1 MKEKRK
7 GERSISDTVL
17 IEKVL
22 EGNDHAF
29 RLLVEKYRNDV
40 FRTVFAVL
48 RDQKEAEDAAQE
60 VFMKIYSS
68 LSQYENQGFKTWMT
82 RIAVNHAIDVRR
94 KQARR
99 REDVVAALEQQVL
112 GTPKDSV
119 EKEVIAEDQRRLVQR
134 KLNEVP
140 ENYREVIY
148 GFYIA
153 EKSYQQMAE
162 EQNVQVKTIETK
174 LYRARNWMK
183 KNWKEDEFS

>member
-1 MKEKRK
+1 M
-7 GERSISDTVL
+7 
-17 IEKVL
+17 
-22 EGNDHAF
+22 
-29 RLLVEKYRNDV
+29 LVEKYLNDV
-40 FRTVFAVL
+40 FRAVYAVL
-48 RDQKEAEDAAQE
+48 RDKKEAEDAAQE

-68 LSQYENQGFKTWMT
+68 LSQYENQGFKTWIT
-82 RIAVNHAIDVRR
+82 RISVNHAIDVKRKQVRR
-94 KQARR
+94 K
-99 REDVVAALEQQVL
+99 EDVVDVLEQQVL

-119 EKEVIAEDQRRLVQR
+119 EKEVIAQDQRRLVQR

-162 EQNVQVKTIETK
+162 EQKVQVKTIETK

-183 KNWKEDEFS
+183 RNWKEDDFS

>member
-1 MKEKRK
+1 M
-7 GERSISDTVL
+7 SDTVL

-29 RLLVEKYRNDV
+29 RLLVEKYLNDV
-40 FRTVFAVL
+40 FRAVYAVL
-48 RDQKEAEDAAQE
+48 RDKKEAEDAAQE

-68 LSQYENQGFKTWMT
+68 LSQYENQGFKTWIT
-82 RIAVNHAIDVRR
+82 RISVNHAIDVKRKQVRR
-94 KQARR
+94 K
-99 REDVVAALEQQVL
+99 EDVVDVLEQQVL

-119 EKEVIAEDQRRLVQR
+119 EKEVIAQDQRRLVQR

-162 EQNVQVKTIETK
+162 EQKVQVKTIETK

-183 KNWKEDEFS
+183 RNWKEDDFS

>member
-1 MKEKRK
+1 M
-7 GERSISDTVL
+7 L
-17 IEKVL
+17 IQKVL

-60 VFMKIYSS
+60 VFMKIYTS
-68 LSQYENQGFKTWMT
+68 LPKYEGQGFKTWMT
-82 RIAVNHAIDVRR
+82 RIAVNHAIDVKR
-94 KQARR
+94 KQVRR
-99 REDVVAALEQQVL
+99 REEVVDALEQAAL
-112 GTPKDSV
+112 ATPRDSI
-119 EKEVIAEDQRRLVQR
+119 EKEIIEQDRRRLVR
-134 KLNEVP
+134 SKLNEVP

-153 EKSYQQMAE
+153 EKSYQQMAQ

-174 LYRARNWMK
+174 LYRARSWMK
-183 KNWKEDEFS
+183 KNWKEDDFS

>member
-1 MKEKRK
+1 M
-7 GERSISDTVL
+7 
-17 IEKVL
+17 
-22 EGNDHAF
+22 
-29 RLLVEKYRNDV
+29 VEKYLNDV
-40 FRTVFAVL
+40 FRAVYAVL
-48 RDQKEAEDAAQE
+48 RDKKEAEDAAQE

-68 LSQYENQGFKTWMT
+68 LSQYENQGFKTWIT
-82 RIAVNHAIDVRR
+82 RISVNHAIDVKRKQVRR
-94 KQARR
+94 K
-99 REDVVAALEQQVL
+99 EDVVDVLEQQVL

-119 EKEVIAEDQRRLVQR
+119 EKEVIAQDQRRLVQR

-162 EQNVQVKTIETK
+162 EQKVQVKTIETK

-183 KNWKEDEFS
+183 RNWKEDDFS